1 MLVAAT
7 LFYLASGS
15 VIASTVLPCLHAG
28 WRTFWSG
35 LWILQSDPRRFRAR
49 TCFTYY
55 VAAACWKAA
64 LAALLCVGSFILAAR
79 RTGAQPRMDQFAVTM
94 LVLIIGVALNTV
106 LGVAATAAAVIGK
119 IRVWVHPRLQSTL
132 HGDLRRAARQE
143 SRFPGFNHA
152 IFVVGTALVFPL
164 VGLGATLLAV
174 LTVGLN
180 REEAESSIGSLV
192 GCIAIFAFPLAAIPG
207 YAWLSARVIARH
219 PAECWPPGTV
229 ENVELP

>member
-1 MLVAAT
+1 
-7 LFYLASGS
+7 
-15 VIASTVLPCLHAG
+15 
-28 WRTFWSG
+28 
-35 LWILQSDPRRFRAR
+35 
-49 TCFTYY
+49 
-55 VAAACWKAA
+55 
-64 LAALLCVGSFILAAR
+64 
-79 RTGAQPRMDQFAVTM
+79 MDQFAVTM

-207 YAWLSARVIARH
+207 YAWLSARPRLGVPS
-219 PAECWPPGTV
+219 PAEPGAV
-229 ENVELP
+229 MDRLVSFYCKAPLRVQSSNSFFFLASSDLA